1 MHQNKPGVVTKSS
14 AKVSFKQTG
23 LLKDFKVNLV
33 RCLVDSAI
41 NNEIDNL
48 SISENE
54 SSSNKST
61 INLQGDFQR
70 MHKNRKVVV
79 KPNVSKSKQ
88 ELNMRP
94 SDESEP
100 SENKCPDCNLNIT
113 SRGKLMSHIH
123 MCDKHIAD
131 ETDDMYQCPDCE
143 LTYSSRY
150 NLKRHRLFTHLALIQ
165 KIKCDKC
172 EKTFT
177 TVRSLKE
184 HKERVHPTSPF
195 KGFKCGEC
203 RKTYSNKRDLKSHRE
218 RVHEGITYGCVVC
231 NHITGLKRNMQ
242 KHCRK
247 TGHDLSMINRIREF
261 P

>member
-33 RCLVDSAI
+33 RCIVDSAI

-61 INLQGDFQR
+61 INLQGDVYEPSEYKCSKCENKFSSKGRLSRHFQR
-70 MHKNRKVVV
+70 MHKNSKVVV
-79 KPNVSKSKQ
+79 KPNVSKDK
-88 ELNMRP
+88 EEHNMRP

-113 SRGKLMSHIH
+113 SRGKLKS
-123 MCDKHIAD
+123 
-131 ETDDMYQCPDCE
+131 
-143 LTYSSRY
+143 
-150 NLKRHRLFTHLALIQ
+150 HRLFTHLALIQ

-184 HKERVHPTSPF
+184 HNERVHSISPF

-203 RKTYSNKRDLKSHRE
+203 S
-218 RVHEGITYGCVVC
+218 
-231 NHITGLKRNMQ
+231 
-242 KHCRK
+242 
-247 TGHDLSMINRIREF
+247 
-261 P
+261 